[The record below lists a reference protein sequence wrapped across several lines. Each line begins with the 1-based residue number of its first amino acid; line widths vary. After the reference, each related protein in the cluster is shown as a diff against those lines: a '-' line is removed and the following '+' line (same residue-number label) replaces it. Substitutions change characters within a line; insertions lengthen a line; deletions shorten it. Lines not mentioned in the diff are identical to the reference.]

1 MPMKFTAYALLLSC
15 GLLAWISCFCSCEE
29 LALPVSLGMTRII
42 TCPNACNTYPA
53 DLMTCL

>member
-1 MPMKFTAYALLLSC
+1 MKFTAYALLLSC